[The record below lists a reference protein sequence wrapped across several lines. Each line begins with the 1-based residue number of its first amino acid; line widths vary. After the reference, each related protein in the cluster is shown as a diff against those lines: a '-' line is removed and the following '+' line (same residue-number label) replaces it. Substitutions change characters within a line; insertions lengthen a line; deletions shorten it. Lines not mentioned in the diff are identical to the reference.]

1 MVATTAASLGGAK
14 LYVPGPMRSI
24 MVAIIGVLLG
34 ASFTPEIV
42 EKAGEWPLTIGCLV
56 LYLGFLIGIL
66 FLYFHRIV
74 GLDAPTAYFSATPG
88 GLSEMVITGAAMG
101 ADDRTIAL
109 IHTARVLLVVLAV
122 PLWFRYTTGVTTTP
136 SAIGPSIGAI
146 GLTDIAVLTTCAIA
160 GAAAG
165 RLIRLPAYRLSGP
178 LLASAFVHV
187 TGINESAPPW
197 ELVAAAQV
205 VVGSAI
211 GARFTGVPVRR
222 VLGLTAVALVS
233 TALMLATTVAF
244 ALVLAPATGLDWR
257 PIVLAYAPGGLAEMS
272 LIALSLGIETAFVAT
287 HHVIRIGLIVVV
299 APLVSN
305 ASASPAGTLEPAVER
320 ASVGGLEQ
328 VFHAL
333 GDFLEQLG
341 RRDLHDVVHHPP
353 IGLADAHRA
362 HHPVAEVAQRLE
374 ARLVCVELDP
384 A

>member
-1 MVATTAASLGGAK
+1 MRPALATEGSGAAPLAARLGRTLAIGTVGGAIFAWVNLPLAWMLGAMVATTAASLGGAR
-14 LYVPGPMRSI
+14 LYVPGLMRSI

-42 EKAGEWPLTIGCLV
+42 ENAREWPLTIGCLL

-74 GLDAPTAYFSATPG
+74 GLDPATAYFSAAPG

-160 GAAAG
+160 GVVAG

-211 GARFTGVPVRR
+211 GARFTGVPVHR
-222 VLGLTAVALVS
+222 VSGLTAAALVS
-233 TALMLATTVAF
+233 TALMLAATVVF
-244 ALVLAPATGLDWR
+244 ALVLAQATGLDWR

-299 APLVSN
+299 APLVFTRIRR
-305 ASASPAGTLEPAVER
+305 P
-320 ASVGGLEQ
+320 GGQ
-328 VFHAL
+328 A
-333 GDFLEQLG
+333 
-341 RRDLHDVVHHPP
+341 
-353 IGLADAHRA
+353 
-362 HHPVAEVAQRLE
+362 
-374 ARLVCVELDP
+374 
-384 A
+384 